1 MLDYTLVSPKA
12 TYRILT
18 PADMPIFLRLVQA
31 ARAEKG
37 GPNLFDPGPV
47 LATIKELQPRKGRGS
62 IFVFERGQTLA
73 GYCMLVNCWSSEQCG
88 TVLVA
93 DELYVSPG
101 HRDQGLAEDF
111 LLLLAK
117 VAPEGSTSIRIELP
131 RGRRNAAPFAAIG
144 FRESGRDTLSLPIP
158 RR

>member
-18 PADMPIFLRLVQA
+18 PADMPLFLRMVEA
-31 ARAEKG
+31 ARRERG
-37 GPNLFDPGPV
+37 GPALFDPARI
-47 LATIKELQPRKGRGS
+47 LATVKELQPRKGRGS

-73 GYCMLVNCWSSEQCG
+73 GYCMLVSCWSSDQCG

-131 RGRRNAAPFAAIG
+131 KGRRNAAPFTAIG
-144 FRESGRDTLSLPIP
+144 FKEPDRVHLSLPIP

>member
-18 PADMPIFLRLVQA
+18 PADMPLFLRMVEA
-31 ARAEKG
+31 ARTERG
-37 GPNLFDPGPV
+37 GPNLFDPGRV
-47 LATIKELQPRKGRGS
+47 LATVKELQPSKGRGS

-101 HRDQGLAEDF
+101 QRDQGLAEDF
-111 LLLLAK
+111 LLLVAK
-117 VAPEGSTSIRIELP
+117 VAPEGSTSIRIEVP
-131 RGRRNAAPFAAIG
+131 RRGRGAAPFAAIG
-144 FRESGRDTLSLPIP
+144 FKDSGREVLSLHIP